1 MHAIPSARRAA
12 LALGLAPVLA
22 VSSADA
28 QDRPPILT
36 PPVVVSATRTPQPLD
51 RVGSSITVI
60 TGEELERRQ
69 TTVVSDALREVPGF
83 AVNRAGGV
91 GQITRLRI
99 RGSEGNQTLVLIDG
113 IEANDPGADSEFDF
127 AQLFAADIERIEAL
141 RGPQSVLYGSD
152 AAGGVVNVI
161 TRRGEGPVSFGGLVE
176 GGSFQT
182 RRAAGSVGGGGERY
196 DFFLSGSA
204 LSTDGVSA
212 ASEERGNSEADAYWN
227 GTTFGKLGLRP
238 SDLLEL
244 DFVGRATRFS
254 AEGDAFVGGLGAVD
268 ADQETDG
275 DLRYGRA
282 QAKLKLFDGAWE
294 QVLGFSGSRQ
304 DRHLQDNG
312 VETSRFEGT
321 KRKFDYQ
328 SNVYVPTPSFAGTEH
343 VFTVLLED
351 EQEEVLAQSA
361 FSDVDRKIESR
372 AVAGQYQLALFD
384 RVFLTGGARSDDNEA
399 FEDSTSWRATA
410 AYLHKETATKLK
422 ASYGTGVKNPTAF
435 ELYGFTANFR
445 GNPDLEP
452 EEAKGWDAGI
462 EQALFGDRLN
472 LEAVYFDQRIDK
484 LIAGAGQTAVNLD
497 GESRSHG
504 VELAATANLLPGLD
518 LRAALTVMRTRDPD
532 GGELVRR
539 PGETGSVNLSYRFLD
554 GRALVD
560 LGVIHNGEQR
570 DFAFDAMFNR
580 SVVTLDSFTLVNL
593 AGSYRL
599 TDGVE
604 LFGRVENLFDESYEE
619 TFTYGS
625 PGIAAYAG
633 LRLRY

>member
-1 MHAIPSARRAA
+1 MKAFHSTGAAAA
-12 LALGLAPVLA
+12 LLV
-22 VSSADA
+22 VSSVAESAD
-28 QDRPPILT
+28 QPPVEA

-51 RVGSSITVI
+51 RVGSSVTVI
-60 TGEELERRQ
+60 AGEELERRQ
-69 TTVVSDALREVPGF
+69 TTIVSEALREVPGF
-83 AVNRAGGV
+83 AVNRAGGL

-127 AQLFAADIERIEAL
+127 AHLLAQDIARIEAL

-161 TRRGEGPVSFGGLVE
+161 TRRSEGPVSFGGLVE
-176 GGSFQT
+176 GGSFGT
-182 RRAAGSVGGGGERY
+182 GRVAGSVGGGGERY
-196 DFFLSGSA
+196 DLFLSGGT

-212 ASEERGNSEADAYWN
+212 ASEERGNSEADGYWN
-227 GTTFGKLGLRP
+227 GTSFGKLGLRP
-238 SDLLEL
+238 HDLLEL

-254 AEGDAFVGGLGAVD
+254 AEGDGFVGGVGAVD

-294 QVLGFSGSRQ
+294 QTLGFSGSRQ

-321 KRKFDYQ
+321 KRKLDYQ
-328 SNVYVPTPSFAGTEH
+328 SDVYVATPSLAEAEH

-351 EQEEVLAQSA
+351 EREDVLAQSA
-361 FSDVDRKIESR
+361 FTDVDRKIESR
-372 AVAGQYQLALFD
+372 AAAGQYQLALLD
-384 RVFLTGGARSDDNEA
+384 RVFLTGGARSDDNEQ
-399 FEDSTSWRATA
+399 FEDSTSWRATV
-410 AYLHKETATKLK
+410 AYLHKETSTKLK

-445 GNPDLEP
+445 GNPNLEP
-452 EEAKGWDAGI
+452 EEANGWDAGI

-472 LEAVYFDQRIDK
+472 LEAVYFNQRIDK

-497 GESRSHG
+497 GESHSRG
-504 VELAATANLLPGLD
+504 VELAATASLLPGLD
-518 LRAALTVMRTRDPD
+518 LRAAFTIMRTSDPD

-539 PGETGSVNLSYRFLD
+539 PGRTGSLNIGYRFLEK
-554 GRALVD
+554 RALLD
-560 LGVIHNGEQR
+560 LGVIHNGSQR
-570 DFAFDAMFNR
+570 DFAFDATFNR
-580 SVVTLDSFTLVNL
+580 FAVTLESYTLVNL

-599 TDGVE
+599 TEKLE
-604 LFGRVENLFDESYEE
+604 LFGRVENLLDEEYEE
-619 TFTYGS
+619 VFTYGA

-633 LRLRY
+633 MRVSF